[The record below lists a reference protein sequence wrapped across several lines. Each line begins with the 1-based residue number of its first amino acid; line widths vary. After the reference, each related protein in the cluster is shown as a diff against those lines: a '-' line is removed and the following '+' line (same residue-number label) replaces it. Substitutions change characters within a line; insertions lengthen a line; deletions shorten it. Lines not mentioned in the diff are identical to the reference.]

1 MKKVKIEVTEEQ
13 ARLIQKALD
22 FYSRVGAGQFS
33 VIAEHPTF
41 EKHLHKEF
49 ATGSGKFEVGDETV
63 RGEVVEVDPKYKWI
77 KTKGSWGNGEEI
89 KKWKDLDKIYYSTNY
104 SKYHIAIDTAK
115 EYLYSAR
122 NVLYNDW
129 SLSSNGHWGIFNE
142 NVDESCRVAY
152 DIIQRL
158 RHEFWK
164 INPKRSDITVDAY
177 VHTSA
182 KDADKIKIEID
193 EYNTRKRRK

>member
-22 FYSRVGAGQFS
+22 LFSRVGIGQFS

-41 EKHLHKEF
+41 ERHLHKEF
-49 ATGSGKFEVGDETV
+49 AKGSGKFEVGDKTV

-77 KTKGSWGNGEEI
+77 KTKGSWGEGEEI
-89 KKWKDLDKIYYSTNY
+89 KKWKDLDKINYSTDY
-104 SKYHIAIDTAK
+104 SKYHGAIDTAEK
-115 EYLYSAR
+115 YLYSAR

-129 SLSSNGHWGIFNE
+129 SLSKNGHWGIYNQD
-142 NVDESCRVAY
+142 VDESCRVAY
-152 DIIQRL
+152 DIEQKL

-164 INPKRSDITVDAY
+164 KDPKRSSVTVDAY
-177 VHTSA
+177 VRTST
-182 KDADKIKIEID
+182 KDANKIKIEID
-193 EYNTRKRRK
+193 DTE

>member
-1 MKKVKIEVTEEQ
+1 MVKIEVTEEQ
-13 ARLIQKALD
+13 AKLIEKALEL
-22 FYSRVGAGQFS
+22 YARIGIGHFS

-49 ATGSGKFEVGDETV
+49 ALGNGKFKVGDKTV

-77 KTKGSWGNGEEI
+77 KTKGSWGEGEEI
-89 KKWKDLDKIYYSTNY
+89 KKWNDLDEIDYSTDY
-104 SKYHIAIDTAK
+104 SKYHGAIDVAK
-115 EYLYSAR
+115 KYLYSGR

-129 SLSSNGHWGIFNE
+129 SLSSNGHWGIYNQ

-152 DIIQRL
+152 DIEQKI

-164 INPKRSDITVDAY
+164 INPKRSSITVNSS
-177 VHTSA
+177 VHTST
-182 KDADKIKIEID
+182 KNADKIKVEI
-193 EYNTRKRRK
+193 K